1 MVNSILV
8 SFFNSN
14 NIGDLL
20 ISQKLVED
28 IERIGY
34 IVKPCSYEGSFK
46 IEGKVEPHK
55 VDLSIFDKIKNRYL
69 NFKFWLEF
77 EENLKQA
84 DVLILGGGN
93 MIMDI
98 DENSKSGQ
106 HFNKFIKIAKKL
118 NKKVVVLSIGV
129 GPFKN
134 EKQRMYARSALMKC
148 DFVTYRDKESYNLV
162 GYNLPNNFISVDPV
176 FLFDKLDSKV
186 NKFANI
192 AGVGVINTLLFNN
205 SKEVYKNVLNGY
217 VRLINKLSENSF
229 EIVLF
234 TTENADNCM
243 MNDVYELCTKFNIS
257 KLFLKNKEDLIE
269 FYTSGLSIIIS
280 ARMHSLILGFTQNIP
295 IVGLSWQ
302 QKINSM
308 FEIIDQTKNCTQISE
323 ILDNIDLIF
332 ELVKSNMESNDELI
346 NNKVKRNLSILYSKN
361 AEILENIKSSLHL
374 IRNEF

>member
-20 ISQKLVED
+20 ISHKLVED

-34 IVKPCSYEGSFK
+34 SVKPCSYEGSFNIKGK
-46 IEGKVEPHK
+46 IEPQK
-55 VDLSIFDKIKNRYL
+55 VDLSIFDKLKNRYL
-69 NFKFWLEF
+69 NFTFWLEF
-77 EENLKQA
+77 KEDLKHT

-106 HFNKFIKIAKKL
+106 HFNKYIKIAKKL

-134 EKQRMYARSALMKC
+134 EKQRVYARNALMKC

-162 GYNLPNNFISVDPV
+162 GYDLPNNFISVDPV

-229 EIVLF
+229 KIVLF

-243 MNDVYELCTKFNIS
+243 MNDVYELCTKFNIN
-257 KLFLKNKEDLIE
+257 KLFLKNKEDLFE

-361 AEILENIKSSLHL
+361 AEILENIKSTIHL
-374 IRNEF
+374 KRNEF

>member
-46 IEGKVEPHK
+46 IEGNIEPHK

-77 EENLKQA
+77 EENLKHA

-162 GYNLPNNFISVDPV
+162 GYDLPNNFISVDPV

-361 AEILENIKSSLHL
+361 AEILENIKSTIHL
-374 IRNEF
+374 KRNEF